1 MNSALPLHAQPL
13 DQLILVRIEDR
24 SEGGQVAYVTV
35 NNEEKHNA
43 LPVQGRAQLAKI
55 MNGLAT
61 NDDLRCVVL
70 TGAGKKAFIGGANI
84 SEMSEFPDAN
94 VAESGSATTHAACD
108 SIRRVPV
115 PVIARIDGY
124 CLGAGMEIATSCDM
138 RVASTTAKFGMPEVR
153 YGVPSGMEACLIPLL
168 VGWGKARELVFT
180 GDIIDAAEAYHFGY
194 MEKMVP
200 SEELDVQVEKWVHSI
215 CISGPRSIRIQ
226 KQLIGDWERMSIT
239 DAVQAGVR
247 AVGLSHTTD
256 EPKKLMSAWR
266 EKQRVKKQQKEKQG
280 Q

>member
-1 MNSALPLHAQPL
+1 
-13 DQLILVRIEDR
+13 
-24 SEGGQVAYVTV
+24 
-35 NNEEKHNA
+35 
-43 LPVQGRAQLAKI
+43 
-55 MNGLAT
+55 
-61 NDDLRCVVL
+61 
-70 TGAGKKAFIGGANI
+70 
-84 SEMSEFPDAN
+84 MSEFPDAN
-94 VAESGSATTHAACD
+94 IAESGSATTHAACD
-108 SIRRVPV
+108 SIRCLPV

-124 CLGAGMEIATSCDM
+124 CLGAGMEIASSCDM
-138 RVASTTAKFGMPEVR
+138 RVASTTSKFGMPEVR
-153 YGVPSGMEACLIPLL
+153 YGVPSGMEACLIPLI

-200 SEELDVQVEKWVHSI
+200 SEELDIQVEKWVHSI

-256 EPKKLMSAWR
+256 EPKRLMSAWR
-266 EKQRVKKQQKEKQG
+266 EKQRLRKQTKEG
-280 Q
+280 QDG

>member
-1 MNSALPLHAQPL
+1 MTSALPLQAQTP
-13 DQLILVRIEDR
+13 DQLILVRLEDR

-43 LPVQGRAQLAKI
+43 LPVQGRALLAKI
-55 MNGLAT
+55 MRGLAT
-61 NDDLRCVVL
+61 NAELRCVVL
-70 TGAGKKAFIGGANI
+70 TGAGMKAFIGGANI

-94 VAESGSATTHAACD
+94 IAESGSATTHAACD
-108 SIRRVPV
+108 SIRCLPV

-124 CLGAGMEIATSCDM
+124 CLGAGMEIASSCDM
-138 RVASTTAKFGMPEVR
+138 RVASTTSKFGMPEVR
-153 YGVPSGMEACLIPLL
+153 YGVPSGMEACLIPLI

-200 SEELDVQVEKWVHSI
+200 SEELDIQVEKWVHSI

-256 EPKKLMSAWR
+256 EPKRLMSAWR
-266 EKQRVKKQQKEKQG
+266 EKQRLRKQTKEG
-280 Q
+280 QDG